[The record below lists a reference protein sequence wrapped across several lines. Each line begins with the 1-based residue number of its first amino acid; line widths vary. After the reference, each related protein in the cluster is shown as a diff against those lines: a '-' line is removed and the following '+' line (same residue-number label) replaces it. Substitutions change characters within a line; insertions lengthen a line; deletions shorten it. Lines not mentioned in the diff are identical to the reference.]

1 MAIIRSLIRILLNI
15 YRIPENIVEVVI
27 IYATRERVEKC
38 RRLAGRIFLNTP
50 SFSSGGRVAH
60 ILINRPNI

>member
-27 IYATRERVEKC
+27 IYATRRGLKNAAA
-38 RRLAGRIFLNTP
+38 LLDAYF
-50 SFSSGGRVAH
+50 
-60 ILINRPNI
+60 